1 MSRIKEID
9 KGSEGATGSVSEDII
24 RGAKKISE
32 KTICLCGSIKFAPEM
47 KAWAKALAE
56 KGKVGILPIG
66 ARRLEEETAVSEDY
80 DKAKLKREFDAVKAH
95 YDEISRAEAILVC
108 NYDKNGV
115 KNYIG
120 ANTFLE
126 MGFAHCLGKKIYLVN
141 PLPDMPYINDE
152 LYAFDVEVV
161 GETES

>member
-1 MSRIKEID
+1 MVKN
-9 KGSEGATGSVSEDII
+9 
-24 RGAKKISE
+24 ISE

-47 KAWAKALAE
+47 KVWAQKLTE
-56 KGKVGILPIG
+56 EGKVGILPIG
-66 ARRLEEETAVSEDY
+66 AKRLDEETAIDESY

-95 YDEISRAEAILVC
+95 FDEISRADAILVC

-115 KNYIG
+115 RNYIG

-141 PLPDMPYINDE
+141 PLPDMSYINDE

-161 GETES
+161 GNLK